1 MRHNS
6 HAHADFARD
15 GTLRT
20 SKQSTGTA
28 LLSFILPAIVI
39 VMLAGCGND
48 NKAPAAGSD
57 GPDAAAVASRI
68 APVAKVAIKAGSSPS
83 TTPAGA
89 GEAALTAA
97 SAPVAAEAAP
107 VEAPAAAPAAVATAA
122 PAGAAPDLYTQA
134 CSVCHAAGIAGAPKY
149 GDKAA
154 WAPRLAAG
162 VDGLTASAIKGKNA
176 MPPRGGSKGS
186 DADIK
191 AVVAYMVE
199 AVK

>member
-89 GEAALTAA
+89 GEAAPTAA

-107 VEAPAAAPAAVATAA
+107 VEAPAAAVATAA
-122 PAGAAPDLYTQA
+122 PAGAAPALYTQA
-134 CSVCHAAGIAGAPKY
+134 CSVCHEAGIAGAPKY

-154 WAPRLAAG
+154 WAPRLVAG

>member
-89 GEAALTAA
+89 GEAAPTAA

-107 VEAPAAAPAAVATAA
+107 VEAPAAAVATAA
-122 PAGAAPDLYTQA
+122 PAGAAPALYTQA
-134 CSVCHAAGIAGAPKY
+134 CSVCHEAGIAGAPKY

-176 MPPRGGSKGS
+176 MPPRGGSQGS

>member
-1 MRHNS
+1 MSHTR
-6 HAHADFARD
+6 HAHTDFAQD
-15 GTLRT
+15 GTLT
-20 SKQSTGTA
+20 TPKQPTGAA

-89 GEAALTAA
+89 GEAAPTAA

-134 CSVCHAAGIAGAPKY
+134 CSVCHAAGIESLPVRLTLPP
-149 GDKAA
+149 DAA
-154 WAPRLAAG
+154 DSHRGRTSPITFEIQPL
-162 VDGLTASAIKGKNA
+162 DG
-176 MPPRGGSKGS
+176 
-186 DADIK
+186 DADAITREK
-191 AVVAYMVE
+191 STFFVPR
-199 AVK
+199 

>member
-89 GEAALTAA
+89 GEAAPTAA

-107 VEAPAAAPAAVATAA
+107 VEAPAAAVATAA
-122 PAGAAPDLYTQA
+122 PAGAAPALYTQA
-134 CSVCHAAGIAGAPKY
+134 CSVCHEAGIAGAPKY

-154 WAPRLAAG
+154 WAPRLVAG

-176 MPPRGGSKGS
+176 MPPRGGSQGS